1 MKASRSGF
9 ERRTKS
15 RHIIKVMSNEDEFL
29 ESFSAFKVYQ
39 MERARR
45 FERPTLTLAR
55 LCSTPELRPRYH
67 SVRALLGQ
75 A

>member
-1 MKASRSGF
+1 
-9 ERRTKS
+9 
-15 RHIIKVMSNEDEFL
+15 MSNEGEFS
-29 ESFSAFKVYQ
+29 ESLSAFKASQ

-45 FERPTLTLAR
+45 FERPTLTLA
-55 LCSTPELRPRYH
+55 PRYH